1 MALTEVARPVARRAI
16 DAISRHRVF
25 RDIFELSL
33 VAVAFLLYFLVRGS
47 VVDRPD
53 EAIGNALDVIK
64 LEKTLGIFWEKQ
76 LQEMILGNMALIQL
90 MNAIYF
96 WLEFPLI
103 AVVGIVLYFVR
114 RHEYTV
120 ARDAF
125 LLSGAIA
132 LVIYHLYPVAP
143 PRLTP
148 GFGFVGTVE
157 EYTGISYQAASMQP
171 FVNPYAAVP
180 SLHFG
185 WPVLLAATL
194 FWTFRHP
201 LIRAFAVFLPPA
213 QLAAIVFTANHYIV
227 DAAAGLAVAVGGLL
241 LSMALQRWFYPR
253 VVLWAEAIRSAP
265 QVEPA
270 PGRLVKEERP
280 GSAAGAP

>member
-1 MALTEVARPVARRAI
+1 MALIEVARPVARRVV
-16 DAISRHRVF
+16 DAVSRHRVY
-25 RDIFELSL
+25 RDVFELSL
-33 VAVAFLLYFLVRGS
+33 VALAFLLYFLVRGS

-64 LEKTLGIFWEKQ
+64 LEKTLGIFWEKD
-76 LQEMILGNMALIQL
+76 LQDLILGNMALIQL

-103 AVVGIVLYFVR
+103 AVVGIVLYFIR

-201 LIRAFAVFLPPA
+201 LVRAFAVLLPPA

-227 DAAAGLAVAVGGLL
+227 DAAAGLAVAVAGLL
-241 LSMALQRWFYPR
+241 LAMALQRWFYPR
-253 VVLWAEAIRSAP
+253 LAAWAERLRSAP
-265 QVEPA
+265 PELAQA
-270 PGRLVKEERP
+270 PLIKEERP

>member
-1 MALTEVARPVARRAI
+1 MTLDEIARPAARRLIEAI
-16 DAISRHRVF
+16 RAHGAFRHV
-25 RDIFELSL
+25 FELSL
-33 VAVAFLLYFLVRGS
+33 VALAFLLYFLVRGS

-53 EAIGNALDVIK
+53 EAVGNALDIVS
-64 LEKTLGIFWEKQ
+64 LERRLGIFWEPD
-76 LQEMILGNMALIQL
+76 LQDWILGNQALIQL

-103 AVVGIVLYFVR
+103 AVVGVWMYFFR

-120 ARDAF
+120 ARDSF

-132 LVIYHLYPVAP
+132 LVIYHLHPVAP

-157 EYTGISYQAASMQP
+157 EYTGLSYQAASMQP

-185 WPVLLAATL
+185 WPVLLAGVML
-194 FWTFRHP
+194 WTFRHP
-201 LIRAFAVFLPPA
+201 LLRLFAVLLPPA

-227 DAAAGLAVAVGGLL
+227 DAVAGLVVALAGLL
-241 LSMALQRWFYPR
+241 LAMALQKWGYQRISR
-253 VVLWAEAIRSAP
+253 WAESLRAP
-265 QVEPA
+265 RPPALAGEGARPEPDLT
-270 PGRLVKEERP
+270 R
-280 GSAAGAP
+280 